1 MNFQSCEMDARSNAQ
16 FWFDV
21 IGNTDDEDSDFE
33 GFTDADLVK
42 IDAADA
48 ESDLDLDFEA
58 AQEEFEAEGEDS
70 DGDNEGSSADLLPQL
85 PRVDW
90 STRLRNVSDG
100 DFKENVGVFHD
111 LEVGAE
117 PLQYFQLLFSGLC
130 VSYDRHRNK
139 SICRGSAR
147 RKRGGLKMAPHHN
160 PGNETL
166 HCRQRDDG
174 DTYTSPCGEL
184 LVN

>member
-85 PRVDW
+85 PRGDW
-90 STRLRNVSDG
+90 STHLRNVSDG

-117 PLQYFQLLFSGLC
+117 PLQYFQLFFPNSVVLM
-130 VSYDRHRNK
+130 
-139 SICRGSAR
+139 IAT
-147 RKRGGLKMAPHHN
+147 
-160 PGNETL
+160 ETN
-166 HCRQRDDG
+166 R
-174 DTYTSPCGEL
+174 YAE
-184 LVN
+184 